1 MCSHQKAFFLPEIIH
16 NTEKLDKVRLY
27 DPIEIVEEAG
37 SIIRKKL
44 LDYSRIYSEWLPIEK
59 ELLKT
64 DLKRIHTQRLSC
76 LVCCQVTLLR
86 QNEVQ
91 GLPTL

>member
-1 MCSHQKAFFLPEIIH
+1 MLSSKSIFFARNHPQH
-16 NTEKLDKVRLY
+16 RKLDKVRLY

-37 SIIRKKL
+37 SIIRKEL
-44 LDYSRIYSEWLPIEK
+44 LDYSGIYSEWLPIEK